1 MRTILTVLKITVGD
15 FIRRTE
21 VLIIAILG
29 LVFIAGVSLVL
40 LDEELAKQVT
50 AGVEQSQGVEVD
62 KNTFIEGALVYAEI
76 FTIIITFLV
85 GMNLIGKDMKTNAI
99 ALYLVKP
106 ISRTQYLLGKYL
118 GAVFLSLM
126 IFLMYELFLLL
137 TLYIDGSS
145 MSFPFVKILFITLF
159 KVSLL
164 YSMILLL
171 VQKVPG
177 FVASLIATGIYLT
190 GYFAGDFFLFAIT
203 AGGVLKIG
211 ALAIYYTLPHMVQVS
226 PGSIMGSAGRIA
238 PFIEWALIYGLLYS
252 GIWLYGGM
260 VLFRKREI

>member
-1 MRTILTVLKITVGD
+1 MKTTLILLKITFGD

-29 LVFIAGVSLVL
+29 IAFIAGVSMVL

-50 AGVEQSQGVEVD
+50 AGVEQSQGVDVQ
-62 KNTFIEGALVYAEI
+62 KSTFIEGALVYAEL
-76 FTIIITFLV
+76 FTIIISFLV

-106 ISRTQYLLGKYL
+106 ISRLQYVLGKYL
-118 GAVFLSLM
+118 GAVSLSLM

-145 MSFPFVKILFITLF
+145 MSFPFFKILFITLF

-171 VQKVPG
+171 VQKLPG
-177 FVASLIATGIYLT
+177 FVASLIATAIYLT
-190 GYFAGDFFLFAIT
+190 GYYAGDFFLFAIS
-203 AGGVLKIG
+203 AEGLLKIG
-211 ALAIYYTLPHMVQVS
+211 SLAIYYTLPHMVQVS
-226 PGSIMGSAGRIA
+226 PGSIMGSAGRLA
-238 PFIEWALIYGLLYS
+238 PFIEWAFIYGLLYS
-252 GIWLYGGM
+252 GLWLFGGIA
-260 VLFRKREI
+260 LFKKRAL